1 MLRCLDRLGNQTSY
15 SREELQNVC
24 SDLVS
29 LIECAFC
36 LLAED
41 LAKKEAGQLPMPPL
55 KHSKLGKRD
64 FRAVFAWKFI
74 WARLDSHLDNGLA
87 TGVKWGERTS
97 LSIDSER
104 QSSAERAPAPV
115 IQRIFRG
122 ISVSILF
129 PI

>member
-1 MLRCLDRLGNQTSY
+1 MVVTTDHAQSGAKVLRCLDRLGNQTSY

-41 LAKKEAGQLPMPPL
+41 LAKKEAGQLPMPLL

-64 FRAVFAWKFI
+64 FRG
-74 WARLDSHLDNGLA
+74 N
-87 TGVKWGERTS
+87 
-97 LSIDSER
+97 
-104 QSSAERAPAPV
+104 
-115 IQRIFRG
+115 
-122 ISVSILF
+122 LF
-129 PI
+129 GRVWTHTWIMV